1 MTRQLK
7 YKGGGNEEKVNS
19 GTLILFFLLS
29 VLYMVFAIF
38 SFLNEKIEII
48 SISYLY
54 AIHIIYTCFLFYVM
68 FTNETLIKEFSIG
81 SRNDEKEVSFPYGE
95 LYSINTLFLFGSV
108 TGMLTGIISLTM
120 IIVIISYMVDY
131 YGKDV
136 PLKNLSIE
144 HAEKLKNYKIIYIVS
159 TGLSLILAL
168 MFTACYM
175 EDLTVFIR
183 NVSGIVLTMAVI
195 SFSVIQLVWSR
206 QLLTIKL
213 DHLVS

>member
-7 YKGGGNEEKVNS
+7 YKGGDGEEKVNS

-81 SRNDEKEVSFPYGE
+81 NRNDEKEVSFPYGE
-95 LYSINTLFLFGSV
+95 LYSINILFLFGSV

-136 PLKNLSIE
+136 PLQNLSIE
-144 HAEKLKNYKIIYIVS
+144 HAEKLKITKSYI
-159 TGLSLILAL
+159 
-168 MFTACYM
+168 
-175 EDLTVFIR
+175 
-183 NVSGIVLTMAVI
+183 
-195 SFSVIQLVWSR
+195 
-206 QLLTIKL
+206 
-213 DHLVS
+213 

>member
-7 YKGGGNEEKVNS
+7 YKGGDGEEKVNS

-68 FTNETLIKEFSIG
+68 FTNETLIKELSIG

-95 LYSINTLFLFGSV
+95 LYSINMLFLFGSV

-136 PLKNLSIE
+136 PLQNLSIE